1 MGADDPNAL
10 AAVEFEVYGQVQGCY
25 FTKYC
30 KELAE
35 QLGVGGWVKNSKK
48 GTIVGKIQGTKAQ
61 LDHMIDWLSTTGSP
75 GCKIEKCDLTNW
87 EYVAKIAYTDFTI
100 RF

>member
-10 AAVEFEVYGQVQGCY
+10 AAVEFEVYGQVQDLVVCG
-25 FTKYC
+25 
-30 KELAE
+30 
-35 QLGVGGWVKNSKK
+35 S
-48 GTIVGKIQGTKAQ
+48 
-61 LDHMIDWLSTTGSP
+61 MSMRIDWLSTTGSP

>member
-10 AAVEFEVYGQVQGCY
+10 AAVEFEVYGKVQGCY
-25 FTKYC
+25 FTKFC

-35 QLGVGGWVKNSKK
+35 QLRVGGWVKNSKK
-48 GTIVGKIQGTKAQ
+48 GTIVGKMEGTKAQ
-61 LDHMIDWLSTTGSP
+61 LDHMINWLSTTGSP
-75 GCKIEKCDLTNW
+75 DSKIEKCDLTNW
-87 EYVAKIAYTDFTI
+87 QYVTKIAYTDFTI

>member
-1 MGADDPNAL
+1 MGVEDPNVL
-10 AAVEFEVYGQVQGCY
+10 AMVEFEVFGQVQGCY

-30 KELAE
+30 KEMAE
-35 QLGVGGWVKNSKK
+35 ALGIGGWVKNSKK

-61 LDHMIDWLSTTGSP
+61 LDQMIEWLKTTGSP
-75 GCKIEKCDLTNW
+75 GCKIEKCELTNW
-87 EYVAKIAYTDFTI
+87 EYVAKIAYTDFSV